1 MKLKIIPVFTGKDY
15 QSIDEI
21 LKDKKA
27 KKLLWAEILFND
39 KINWEKYKDKIEKDY
54 KKAAIYYTN
63 FRYLFKN
70 RKPLLEIKEK
80 IDEREI
86 RRFEEIYRFL
96 NKIRSL

>member
-1 MKLKIIPVFTGKDY
+1 MKLKVIPAFTGREY

-39 KINWEKYKDKIEKDY
+39 EINWEKFKDKIKEDY
-54 KKAAIYYTN
+54 KKVAIFYTN
-63 FRYLFKN
+63 FRYLFK
-70 RKPLLEIKEK
+70 RKKPLPEIRERVDEK
-80 IDEREI
+80 EI

-96 NKIRSL
+96 NIGEKA